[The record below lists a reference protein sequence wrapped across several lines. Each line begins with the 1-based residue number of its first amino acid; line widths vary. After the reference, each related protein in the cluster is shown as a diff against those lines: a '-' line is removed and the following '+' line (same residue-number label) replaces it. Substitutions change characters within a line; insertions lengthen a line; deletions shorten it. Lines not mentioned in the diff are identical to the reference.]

1 MNRKKSKIAIANK
14 IKKWLKTIKELQDKS
29 RVFAISI
36 TRLTS
41 IKSLCDDAAAAH
53 NFALYLSRKTQK
65 EMKIPPR
72 NSSLALEE
80 WDTHENTIEHG
91 IDLMQN
97 YLQSNQSELLQSI
110 RELLRQINRLQGDDY
125 RNVYWNTTVHF
136 LKSGYLLRLEYA
148 LRCFI
153 DSDYPF

>member
-1 MNRKKSKIAIANK
+1 
-14 IKKWLKTIKELQDKS
+14 
-29 RVFAISI
+29 
-36 TRLTS
+36 
-41 IKSLCDDAAAAH
+41 
-53 NFALYLSRKTQK
+53 
-65 EMKIPPR
+65 MKITPR

-80 WDTHENTIEHG
+80 WDTHQNTIEHG

-153 DSDYPF
+153 DSDYPFWVYKLAREYVEDYQPSYGTGIIPESIPQLLEVAEFWCQYHFNLDLNQKFPQLMSQITSNE